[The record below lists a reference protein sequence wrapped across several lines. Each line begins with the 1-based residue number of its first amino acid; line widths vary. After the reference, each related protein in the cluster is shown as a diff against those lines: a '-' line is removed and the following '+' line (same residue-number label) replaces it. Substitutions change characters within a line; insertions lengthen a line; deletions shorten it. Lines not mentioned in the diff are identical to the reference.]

1 MPSGTIGAMGA
12 FLQKLL
18 DLIPEVTYDLISRML
33 PGGIVVASLASS
45 YYPDAYGFSI
55 NTNAKSL
62 DVAVF
67 LALSYGAGLV
77 VSTLAHLLYWLTWP
91 AVWFVLSKWTDVNKT
106 LLATLKTALNRDS
119 KALDWKC
126 PLNASAVLDRAHD
139 FIKKEDPAQG
149 LVVTKL
155 SAEVSLVYGLSIA
168 SGLYAALNCGR
179 YWLVPIILL
188 VAGLLR
194 SVRVWQR
201 HASILQAV
209 TSKAAGA
216 S

>member
-1 MPSGTIGAMGA
+1 MSA

-18 DLIPEVTYDLISRML
+18 DLIPEASYDLISRML
-33 PGGIVVASLASS
+33 PGGLVVASLAS
-45 YYPDAYGFSI
+45 YYSNAYGFSI
-55 NTNAKSL
+55 DAKAEFL
-62 DVAVF
+62 QITIF

-77 VSTLAHLLYWLTWP
+77 VSTLAHLLYWITWP
-91 AVWFVLSKWTDVNKT
+91 GVYLFLAKWTDVNTT
-106 LLATLKTALNRDS
+106 LVETLKTALNRES
-119 KALDWKC
+119 KALDPWG
-126 PLNASAVLDRAHD
+126 PLNASVVLDRAHD

-155 SAEVSLVYGLSIA
+155 SAEVSLVYGLAIA
-168 SGLYAALNCGR
+168 SGLYTALNCGR
-179 YWLVPIILL
+179 YWLLPIVLL
-188 VAGLLR
+188 IAGTLR

-209 TSKAAGA
+209 TGKATRA